1 MGATISFEQR
11 RARLVE
17 RHFLDQRT
25 NTIDGVAEA
34 LVGLHSSDPI
44 SVYLALWARL
54 DEVTPEEITHELYEQ
69 RSLLRL
75 HAMRRTLFV
84 APVDLA
90 VTMSAA
96 CTEGYLAREHTKLA
110 TLIAG
115 QGVCAAGD
123 EAAFVQRTCA
133 ATLAALRARGSATTA
148 ELGVD
153 VPDLAKKVSYAPG
166 TRWGA
171 SMGIAAR
178 IMFLLAAEGRIARG
192 KPLGSWVA
200 SQYRWTPIETVLGG
214 DLPRRDPEAARVDLS
229 RHWLAAYGPGTR
241 VDLQWWSGWTKRH
254 TTAALEDA
262 SATPVEVEAED
273 GSPAAAWVLPG
284 DDIDP
289 PESMHE
295 PCVRLLPGLD
305 PTIMG
310 WKQRHW
316 YVGDHGRE
324 LFDRNGNAGP
334 TIWIDG
340 RVVGAWVQA
349 ANGEILTHVLD
360 EHDHGLATLRLVHEQ
375 AAALQVWL
383 GDTRITHRF
392 RSPLELDLARRHATD
407 AR

>member
-1 MGATISFEQR
+1 MGVTISVEQR

-17 RHFLDQRT
+17 RHFLAQRT
-25 NTIDGVAEA
+25 NTIEDVAAA

-54 DEVTPEEITHELYEQ
+54 DVTPAEISHVLYGQ

-84 APVDLA
+84 APIDLA

-96 CTEGYLAREHTKLA
+96 CTQGYLAREHTKLA

-115 QGVCAAGD
+115 QGVCPPGD
-123 EAAFVQRTCA
+123 EAAFVERTCA
-133 ATLAALRARGSATTA
+133 ATLAVLRTRGSATTS

-153 VPDLAKKVSYAPG
+153 VPDLTKKVSYAPG
-166 TRWGA
+166 TKWGT
-171 SMGIAAR
+171 SMSIAAR

-200 SQYRWTPIETVLGG
+200 SQYRWTPIETVLG
-214 DLPRRDPEAARVDLS
+214 DELPDRDPVAARADLA
-229 RHWLAAYGPGTR
+229 RHWLASYGPGTS
-241 VDLQWWSGWTKRH
+241 VDLQWWSGWTKRQ
-254 TTAALEDA
+254 TTAALEDV
-262 SATPVEVEAED
+262 SATPVEVESED
-273 GSPAAAWVLPG
+273 GSSSPAWVLPG
-284 DDIDP
+284 DETDP
-289 PESMHE
+289 RQSRHE
-295 PCVRLLPGLD
+295 TCVRLLPGLD

-316 YVGDHGRE
+316 YVGDRGSE

-334 TIWIDG
+334 TIWVDG
-340 RVVGAWVQA
+340 RAVGAWVQA

-360 EHDHGLATLRLVHEQ
+360 EHDHDPATLQLVHEQ
-375 AAALQVWL
+375 AAALQAWL

-392 RSPLELDLARRHATD
+392 RSPLELDLARRHAAD
-407 AR
+407 EP